1 MLEIFYSS
9 FKGIN
14 FNMESFDL
22 ADVLARLRVS
32 HDHRVDHD
40 PAKVVQH
47 ADEEANLTGIKKD

>member
-1 MLEIFYSS
+1 
-9 FKGIN
+9 
-14 FNMESFDL
+14 MESFDL

-47 ADEEANLTGIKKD
+47 ADEEANLTGIKINPWAGYFGYWVIF